1 MNYESSKQNMLILS
15 CRLQSFAK
23 AEVGW
28 QSSDLRIKKK
38 IEGATIKETRS
49 VGTTLHVGGTTH
61 GVSGRAV
68 LLA

>member
-1 MNYESSKQNMLILS
+1 MLPY
-15 CRLQSFAK
+15 
-23 AEVGW
+23 EVGKGNLAEGNE
-28 QSSDLRIKKK
+28 LRIKKK

-68 LLA
+68 LA